1 MPKYTVDLADILPRA
16 GMIVDHTQPFLS
28 SLRRDNLLLKRLRLA
43 GVVGNAFLK
52 RNQYRQPLNEALTG
66 MMNAAAESEH
76 LRPSSKEKTDD
87 EKVVPFLTFVEEVQ
101 ARTTWASSMS
111 ASLFVDLFAAV
122 LGARE
127 AAQAEIEVYKLVGGF
142 DEDEDEKEGEVPA
155 AAQSDPTKEENAA
168 EGAAMEQEVAQ
179 GFEKMEVDEEGE
191 KMDVD

>member
-1 MPKYTVDLADILPRA
+1 MAQFTVDLYEILPRA
-16 GMIVDHTQPFLS
+16 GMVVDHTKPFLS
-28 SLRRDNLLLKRLRLA
+28 SQRRDKLLLRRLRLA
-43 GVVGNAFLK
+43 GVVGNAFFK
-52 RNQYRQPLNEALTG
+52 RNQYRKPMNEALTG
-66 MMNAAAESEH
+66 MVNAAAESEH
-76 LRPSSKEKTDD
+76 LRPSSKENTDD

-111 ASLFVDLFAAV
+111 ASLFVDLFAA
-122 LGARE
+122 E

-155 AAQSDPTKEENAA
+155 AAQPDPTKEENAA

-179 GFEKMEVDEEGE
+179 GFEKMEVNEEGE